1 MEESLGSGSKLDEK
15 ANLKGL
21 KRLDCFESSGLILAE
36 TQNAI
41 LYAYVNGNYVQKDE
55 ASISIYDHGFLY
67 GDGVYEAIRAYDG
80 IVFKL
85 REHLDRLYESAKS
98 IKIDIPISKTEF
110 GGIVVELLKKNGLK
124 NGYVRI
130 VVSRGFGKMGVDPR
144 NCPKPTL
151 VVMAEPR
158 GRLFGENVKG
168 ISAIVSSLRRTPS
181 WSLDPRIKTL
191 NYLNNVL
198 AKIEA
203 TEAGVEEAIMLNEQG
218 YVAETSTENVFVVK
232 NGTVATPHPSL
243 GVLKG
248 ITRDVII
255 RIVKELGYPIEER
268 TITIHELYNADEV
281 FVTGTA
287 AEAVPIVRITGRVVG
302 DGKTGKVFMEIMRR
316 FTDLTHSP
324 KEGTVIA

>member
-1 MEESLGSGSKLDEK
+1 
-15 ANLKGL
+15 
-21 KRLDCFESSGLILAE
+21 
-36 TQNAI
+36 
-41 LYAYVNGNYVQKDE
+41 LYAYVNDRYMRKDE

-98 IKIDIPISKTEF
+98 IKIDIPLEKDEL
-110 GGIVVELLKKNGLK
+110 GRVVVEVLKKNQLRD
-124 NGYVRI
+124 GYVRI
-130 VVSRGFGKMGVDPR
+130 VVSRGAGRMGVDPR

-151 VVMAEPR
+151 VVMAESREP
-158 GRLFGENVKG
+158 LFGEKVKG

-191 NYLNNVL
+191 NYLNNIL

-203 TEAGVEEAIMLNEQG
+203 IEAGVEEAIMLNEQG

-232 NGTVATPHPSL
+232 NGVVATPHPSL

-248 ITRDVII
+248 ITRDVVI
-255 RIVKELGYPIEER
+255 RIVKELGYPLEER
-268 TITIHELYNADEV
+268 SITVHELYNADEV
-281 FVTGTA
+281 LVTGTA
-287 AEAVPIVRITGRVVG
+287 AEVVPIAKISGRVVG
-302 DGKTGKVFMEIMRR
+302 DGKIGPVFTKVMAR
-316 FTDLTHSP
+316 FRELAHSP
-324 KEGTVIA
+324 KEGIVIE

>member
-1 MEESLGSGSKLDEK
+1 VTQ
-15 ANLKGL
+15 
-21 KRLDCFESSGLILAE
+21 
-36 TQNAI
+36 TQNVN
-41 LYAYVNGNYVQKDE
+41 LYAYVNGRYVRREE

-98 IKIDIPISKTEF
+98 IKIELPFEKHEL
-110 GGIVVELLKKNGLK
+110 GQMVVEVLKKNQLK

-130 VVSRGFGKMGVDPR
+130 IVSRGTGKMGIDPR
-144 NCPKPTL
+144 NCTKPT
-151 VVMAEPR
+151 VVIMAESREP
-158 GRLFGENVKG
+158 LSGEKTKG
-168 ISAIVSSLRRTPS
+168 ISVVISSLRRTPA

-203 TEAGVEEAIMLNEQG
+203 IEAGVEEAIMLNEQG
-218 YVAETSTENVFVVK
+218 YVAGTSTENIFVIK

-248 ITRDVII
+248 ITRDVVMTII
-255 RIVKELGYPIEER
+255 KELDCPLEER
-268 TITIHELYNADEV
+268 SITVHELYNADEV
-281 FVTGTA
+281 FVTDTA
-287 AEAVPIVRITGRVVG
+287 AELVPVINVSGRVIG
-302 DGKTGKVFMEIMRR
+302 AGKVGPF
-316 FTDLTHSP
+316 FTKITARYRELASSP
-324 KEGTVIA
+324 QEGIVIE

>member
-1 MEESLGSGSKLDEK
+1 VT
-15 ANLKGL
+15 
-21 KRLDCFESSGLILAE
+21 E
-36 TQNAI
+36 TQGVN
-41 LYAYVNGNYVQKDE
+41 LYAYVNDRYMLKDE

-80 IVFKL
+80 MVFKL
-85 REHLDRLYESAKS
+85 QEHLDRLFESAKS
-98 IKIDIPISKTEF
+98 IKISLPVGKEEL
-110 GGIVVELLKKNGLK
+110 GRIVVDVLKKNQLR

-130 VVSRGFGKMGVDPR
+130 VVSRGAGRMGVDPR

-158 GRLFGENVKG
+158 EPLFGEKVKG

-191 NYLNNVL
+191 NYLNNIL

-203 TEAGVEEAIMLNEQG
+203 IDADVEEAIMLNEQG

-232 NGTVATPHPSL
+232 NGVVATPHPSL

-248 ITRDVII
+248 ITRDVVI
-255 RIVKELGYPIEER
+255 RIVKELGYPLEER
-268 TITIHELYNADEV
+268 SITVHELYNADEV
-281 FVTGTA
+281 LVTGTA
-287 AEAVPIVRITGRVVG
+287 AEVVPITKISGRTIGNGGIGPVFTKITNKFR
-302 DGKTGKVFMEIMRR
+302 E
-316 FTDLTHSP
+316 LTRNP
-324 KEGTVIA
+324 KEGTVIE